1 LIDISRQQTIKN
13 DIYSFL
19 LQKREET
26 ELSYAS
32 AVADSRVIESAIANR
47 SPIKPKAN
55 IIYLIGLVSGIGLI
69 IIFLL
74 IIEVFSDKI
83 MFRKEIERKISA
95 PIVGELIFGTDK
107 KNLVVQEGNRS
118 ILAEQFRMLRTNMSF
133 FGVGTQNKVI
143 QVCSS
148 ISGEGKSYVASN
160 LAIAF
165 SLTGKKVLLLEL
177 DLRNPKLGRYFSL
190 ASKKGLTDCLIKA
203 QSLEEIIQTSPSN
216 PNLHIIAS
224 GSIPPNPT
232 ELIGSEAFADFME
245 EIKSQYD
252 YIIVDNSPLS
262 LVTDAQVFAPFSD
275 STLFV
280 IRHAYTAKR
289 YLSFIEQQVG
299 KKQFKSVS
307 IVFNGL
313 KPRGFQGYGY
323 GNAYSYGYGYGHGYG
338 YGYGSNDKGKKKPWF
353 KKIFNS

>member
-1 LIDISRQQTIKN
+1 M
-13 DIYSFL
+13 F
-19 LQKREET
+19 
-26 ELSYAS
+26 
-32 AVADSRVIESAIANR
+32 
-47 SPIKPKAN
+47 
-55 IIYLIGLVSGIGLI
+55 
-69 IIFLL
+69 F
-74 IIEVFSDKI
+74 FS
-83 MFRKEIERKISA
+83 
-95 PIVGELIFGTDK
+95 L
-107 KNLVVQEGNRS
+107 
-118 ILAEQFRMLRTNMSF
+118 
-133 FGVGTQNKVI
+133 GTQNKVI

-190 ASKKGLTDCLIKA
+190 ASKKGLTDYLIKA

-216 PNLHIIAS
+216 SNLHIIAS

-232 ELIGSEAFADFME
+232 ELIGSEAFAAFME
-245 EIKSQYD
+245 EIISQYD
-252 YIIVDNSPLS
+252 YIIVDNSPFS

-275 STLFV
+275 SVLFV
-280 IRHAYTAKR
+280 IRHAYTPKR
-289 YLSFIEQQVG
+289 YLSFIQQQID

-313 KPRGFQGYGY
+313 KPRGIQGYGY
-323 GNAYSYGYGYGHGYG
+323 GNAYSYGYGYGFGYG
-338 YGYGSNDKGKKKPWF
+338 YGYGSNEKVKKKPWF